1 MFHPLGFH
9 NLAVVRFN
17 LGVQLAK
24 AGEVRVIKE
33 QVGRLLHLGHVK
45 RSVIS
50 KRVVLVKRI
59 LDPGNLIVVSAGE
72 RIETSMGLGLHFP
85 DAIDHDIRGKKHIQP
100 IGKVYAIF
108 NWVFHIKMSIITPG
122 MHPRV
127 GSSTTC
133 DTDRL
138 SQFKAKATFQ
148 LGLNTRGVGLHLPAA
163 VAGSV
168 IGKMDKIAFHVRKIT
183 KSFIFANKFTKM
195 RTSFFSD
202 DTICAVAT
210 PQGMGAIATVRVSGP
225 QAHAIVCGLFSRKG
239 EFLNETRV
247 EGYRAYFGQI
257 VSYGETLDEAVV
269 TFFKAPHSFTGEDAA
284 EISVHG
290 SVFIQQRLLEL
301 LVEKGARLALPGEF
315 TRRAFVNRKF
325 DLAQAEAV
333 ADLIAS
339 QNEASH
345 RVAMNQL
352 KGGFSK
358 ELQIMRSKLLEI
370 TSLIELELDFSEED
384 VEFADRSK
392 LKVLLNETLS
402 HVFQLMDSFRWG
414 NAIKNGIPVAIVGET
429 NTGKS
434 TLLNAL
440 LGEDR
445 AIVSDIAGTTRDT
458 IEEVMNLNGTMFRF
472 IDTAGIRETEETIEK
487 IGIERTFRKIS
498 EADIVL
504 GLVDATQPHEELA
517 KAAQMILGKIDD
529 VHQVVVLLLNKTDL
543 CPSESADK
551 IDLLKSLVTSTSLNH
566 SYIQTLSAK
575 TGNGLDQLRQTL
587 MTIQQS
593 RNVSQDTVL
602 VTNVRHFE
610 ALKHASESLQAVQ
623 TGLEDGIP
631 TDFIAQDLREAL
643 YYLGSITGEIT
654 TDEVLGSIFSRF
666 CIGK

>member
-1 MFHPLGFH
+1 
-9 NLAVVRFN
+9 
-17 LGVQLAK
+17 
-24 AGEVRVIKE
+24 
-33 QVGRLLHLGHVK
+33 
-45 RSVIS
+45 
-50 KRVVLVKRI
+50 
-59 LDPGNLIVVSAGE
+59 
-72 RIETSMGLGLHFP
+72 
-85 DAIDHDIRGKKHIQP
+85 
-100 IGKVYAIF
+100 
-108 NWVFHIKMSIITPG
+108 
-122 MHPRV
+122 
-127 GSSTTC
+127 
-133 DTDRL
+133 
-138 SQFKAKATFQ
+138 
-148 LGLNTRGVGLHLPAA
+148 
-163 VAGSV
+163 
-168 IGKMDKIAFHVRKIT
+168 
-183 KSFIFANKFTKM
+183 M

-210 PQGMGAIATVRVSGP
+210 ASGMAAIAVVRLSGP
-225 QAHAIVCGLFSRKG
+225 SAHEIACQVFYQHGHPFPVDNIKGYQSYYGNIVEPSGDHL
-239 EFLNETRV
+239 V
-247 EGYRAYFGQI
+247 
-257 VSYGETLDEAVV
+257 LDEAVV
-269 TFFKAPHSFTGEDAA
+269 TFFKAPHSFTGENSV

-290 SVFIQQRLLEL
+290 SVYVQQRLLEL
-301 LVEKGARLALPGEF
+301 LIEQGARMALPGEF

-339 QNEASH
+339 QSEAAH

-358 ELQIMRSKLLEI
+358 ALQVLRSKLLDI

-384 VEFADRSK
+384 VEFADRTQLRS
-392 LKVLLNETLS
+392 LLDETQT
-402 HVFQLMDSFRWG
+402 HVKKLMDSFRLG

-472 IDTAGIRETEETIEK
+472 IDTAGIRDTEETIEK
-487 IGIERTFRKIS
+487 IGIERTFRKIN

-504 GLVDATQPHEELA
+504 GLIDMTQNLPAIKESAEF
-517 KAAQMILGKIDD
+517 ILKKIDT
-529 VHQVVVLLLNKTDL
+529 VHQTLVLLLNKSDL
-543 CPSESADK
+543 CPSESAEK
-551 IDLLKSLVTSTSLNH
+551 IDLLKSLVTESSLNH
-566 SYIQTLSAK
+566 TYIQTLSAK

-587 MTIQQS
+587 TEILQS
-593 RNVSQDTVL
+593 MNVSQDTVM

-610 ALKHASESLQAVQ
+610 ALKHANESLLAVQ
-623 TGLEDGIP
+623 NGLEEGIP
-631 TDFIAQDLREAL
+631 TDLVAQDLREAL